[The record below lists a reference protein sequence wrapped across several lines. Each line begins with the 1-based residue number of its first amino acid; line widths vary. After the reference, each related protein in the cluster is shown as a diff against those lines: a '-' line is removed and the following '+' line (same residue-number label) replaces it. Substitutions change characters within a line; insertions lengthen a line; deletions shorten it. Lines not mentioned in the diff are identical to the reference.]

1 MHPTLLNR
9 LAFAVCTIAATAL
22 PVRSLAQGCVIA
34 RGGGGSCHMDG
45 AGLLTAKHWQLN
57 VQYRWFESHRH
68 FAGAEEHHHR
78 DTNGTEVI
86 NDSHF
91 VDFTATYAWSDR
103 LSFSL
108 TIPYVHHDRESLYEH
123 LGNSSGRR
131 FTTKA
136 MGLADMRAGASWW
149 LFNPA
154 DSPNG
159 NLSLGASLKAPT
171 GDYRARD
178 WFTRSAGPQQR
189 FVDSSIQPGD
199 GGWGF
204 TLELQGFRVLRPGLS
219 AYGSAFYLF
228 NPKERVTETNFSV
241 PDAYLA
247 RGGVDWALPFA
258 HGVSVSL
265 GGRIEGVPGNDFFG
279 GSRGSR
285 RPGFAVAV
293 EPGVAVALGRFT
305 ANVTIPV
312 AVHRNRTT
320 TWGSRTAG
328 DAAFADYTVNV
339 GLSWRH

>member
-1 MHPTLLNR
+1 MTIPARR
-9 LAFAVCTIAATAL
+9 LAAIGFAALAAAL
-22 PVRSLAQGCVIA
+22 PARLPAQGCVIA
-34 RGGGGSCHMDG
+34 RGGGGACRMD
-45 AGLLTAKHWQLN
+45 AGLLPAKHWQVSLA
-57 VQYRWFESHRH
+57 YRWFESHRH
-68 FAGAEEHHHR
+68 YAGAEEQTHR

-91 VDFTATYAWSDR
+91 ADFTATYAWSER
-103 LSFSL
+103 LSLSL

-123 LGNSSGRR
+123 LGNNSGRR
-131 FTTKA
+131 FTTRSA
-136 MGLADMRAGASWW
+136 GLADVRAGASWW
-149 LFNPA
+149 ILNPA

-159 NLSLGASLKAPT
+159 NLAVGIGLKAPT

-178 WFTRSAGPQQR
+178 VFVRPSGPTER

-204 TLELQGFRVLRPGLS
+204 TLELQGYRVLRPGLA

-228 NPKERVTETNFSV
+228 NPKDRVAETNFSV

-247 RGGVDWALPFA
+247 RAGVDWTVPGL
-258 HGVSVSL
+258 HSLSVSL
-265 GGRIEGVPGNDFFG
+265 GGRIEGVPGNDALG

-285 RPGFAVAV
+285 RPGFAVAI
-293 EPGVAVALGRFT
+293 EPGLALAVGRFT
-305 ANVTIPV
+305 ANVTVPV

-320 TWGSRTAG
+320 TWGSTRAG
-328 DAAFADYTVNV
+328 DAAFADCTVNV